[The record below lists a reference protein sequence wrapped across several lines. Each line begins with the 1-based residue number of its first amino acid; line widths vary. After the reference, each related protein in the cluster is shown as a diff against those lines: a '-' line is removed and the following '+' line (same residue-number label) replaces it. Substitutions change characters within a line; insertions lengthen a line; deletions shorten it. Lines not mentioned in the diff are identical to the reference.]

1 MQNGLLDFVRS
12 RSFGRPDLSQAAGT
26 QGPGK
31 SGRLTPTHPQKN
43 YPFFFIVPYILN
55 AGNAQFFVDR
65 ALKEYKLSFLV
76 SS

>member
-1 MQNGLLDFVRS
+1 MQNRLLDFVSS
-12 RSFGRPDLSQAAGT
+12 RSFGRPDLSLVAGA

-31 SGRLTPTHPQKN
+31 SGRNTPTHSQKS

-55 AGNAQFFVDR
+55 VGNAQFFVDW
-65 ALKEYKLSFLV
+65 ALKEHKLSFLV